1 MAKVLVTGA
10 SGFVGRAL
18 CPAIRQAGH
27 SLRMAVRDAGVSE
40 GEACFGVGQISGRTD
55 WSKCLKDIDVVIHLA
70 ARVHVMKADGADS
83 MQASMEVNL
92 HGTAQRARQAA
103 ANGVKRFIYLSSIKV
118 NGEYTTDAPFTED
131 SIPMPQDAYA
141 ASKLQAELALK
152 QVAEGSGMEFVILRP
167 PLIYGP
173 GVKAN
178 FFNLIKLVDSGLPLP
193 FAKLENRRSLL
204 YVGNLVDAIAV
215 CVDHPAAAGQTF
227 LLSDGEAISTPAL
240 VRKLGSALDRP
251 DRLWPMPLALMSIL
265 MRLLG
270 KSSAFDRLTQSLLID
285 DRLFVNMLGWQPPHS
300 QTEGIQ
306 ATVDWY
312 RQLD

>member
-1 MAKVLVTGA
+1 MTKVLVTGA

-70 ARVHVMKADGADS
+70 ARVHVMKADPVEALE
-83 MQASMEVNL
+83 ASMEINAR
-92 HGTAQRARQAA
+92 GTERLAKQAA
-103 ANGVKRFIYLSSIKV
+103 ASGVKRFIYLSSIKV
-118 NGEYTTDAPFTED
+118 NGECTTDVPFTED

-141 ASKLQAELALK
+141 VSKLHAELALK

-204 YVGNLVDAIAV
+204 YIGNLVDAIAV

-240 VRKLGSALDRP
+240 VRKLGNALGRP
-251 DRLWPMPLALMSIL
+251 DRLWPMPLALMSSL

-270 KSSAFDRLTQSLLID
+270 KSSAFDRLTQSLVID
-285 DRLFVNMLGWQPPHS
+285 DGRFVKMLGWQPPHS

-312 RQLD
+312 RQTN